1 MQRRK
6 LLLGA
11 GKMSALTQ
19 RKTIPLE
26 QFKADEFEIKK
37 DLIKRT
43 ICKGATDDE
52 LQLFIHACKH
62 TGLDPFMKQIH
73 AVKRKSKNGDV
84 MTIQTG
90 IDGLRLIADRS
101 GNYAPG
107 REPTFQYDANG
118 KIKSATAYI
127 KKRTADGVWHEVSAT
142 AFYSEYKPTY
152 TNDFWEN
159 KGHIMLS
166 KCAEAL
172 ALRKAF
178 PAEMSGLYTAEEM
191 DQADNDLSGEGP
203 KGSKVAPASEDVD
216 GLIDSLFHKV
226 NVPSAQHFE
235 TYLKF
240 VQSKLQG
247 RTIGDVLVGWLKDPE
262 PFLKHYNSWL
272 EKNNLLEEAI
282 IEEMT

>member
-1 MQRRK
+1 
-6 LLLGA
+6 
-11 GKMSALTQ
+11 MSIAT
-19 RKTIPLE
+19 RKTVN
-26 QFKADEFEIKK
+26 FEISELESKK

-43 ICKGATDDE
+43 ICRGATDDE
-52 LQLFIHACKH
+52 LQFFIHACKR

-73 AVKRKSKNGDV
+73 AVKRKSKNGEV

-107 REPTFQYDANG
+107 REPSFQYDEKG

-127 KKRTADGVWHEVSAT
+127 KKRTADGTWHEVSAT

-159 KGHIMLS
+159 KAHIMLS

-178 PAEMSGLYTAEEM
+178 PAEMSGLYTSEEM
-191 DQADNDLSGEGP
+191 EQANDAPTSSGAVAVEVEEIEA
-203 KGSKVAPASEDVD
+203 SKED
-216 GLIDSLFHKV
+216 LIDSLFHKV
-226 NVPSAQHFE
+226 NIPCASHFDL
-235 TYLKF
+235 YLNY
-240 VQSKLQG
+240 VQSKLVN
-247 RTIGDVLVGWLKDPE
+247 RSIESVIVGWMKDPQ
-262 PFLKHYNSWL
+262 PFLLHYNSWIQ
-272 EKNNLLEEAI
+272 KNNLGDDPIAEAV
-282 IEEMT
+282 